1 MIEDMTIHRLV
12 PKTQQG
18 YIRNVKAFAA
28 GLTAAGRGHP
38 QVAVLKNSSRV
49 VARRNRLP
57 GLCSM
62 PRGIRSVVL
71 CNTMIYGMHSAQWAP
86 N

>member
-1 MIEDMTIHRLV
+1 MIEDMTIRRLV

-57 GLCSM
+57 DRPESRMG
-62 PRGIRSVVL
+62 
-71 CNTMIYGMHSAQWAP
+71 H
-86 N
+86 